1 MARGGKLKPATRE
14 RRAGMRLFAAVVL
27 LAVGAVVPAAA
38 FDPAVPQA
46 GRSAVLLSWDGVGR
60 ERLRDLL
67 AAGRLPGV
75 SALVRNGSLVGI
87 DVTGH
92 RTDTKAGHAEM
103 LTGYGPGVT
112 GVHSNTRFRPIPAG
126 LSIFEVLQRRFGS
139 GRIAT
144 IMVTAK
150 TSNLGSAGPGFLKP
164 GEPWHLVRPG
174 LTVWDGDTVRDAS
187 VVGPRALAGLRRFAA
202 QRFFAFFH
210 FRDADAAGHRE
221 GERSPGYTEAII
233 ACDRWLAAIVAELKA
248 LSIDRRTMVFVT
260 ADHGFDPGAR
270 VHRNAPRVFLAT
282 DDPAVVRSGD
292 QRDIVP
298 TLLAEMGADPAAVR
312 PRLAGRPLTGPPA
325 TPELRPPGQPRMI
338 R

>member
-1 MARGGKLKPATRE
+1 LIAT
-14 RRAGMRLFAAVVL
+14 LVL
-27 LAVGAVVPAAA
+27 LAFGAVAPAAA

-46 GRSAVLLSWDGVGR
+46 VRNTVLLSWDGVGR
-60 ERLRDLL
+60 ERLRELVS
-67 AAGRLPGV
+67 AGRLPGI
-75 SALVRNGSLVGI
+75 SALVRTGSLVGI

-103 LTGYGPGVT
+103 LTGYGPRVT
-112 GVHSNTRFRPIPAG
+112 GVYSDTWFRPIPAG

-144 IMVTAK
+144 IMLTAK
-150 TSNLGSAGPGFLKP
+150 TSNLGSGGPGFLIP
-164 GEPWHLVRPG
+164 GQPWHLVRPS

-187 VVGPRALAGLRRFAA
+187 VVGPLALACLRRFAG

-210 FRDADAAGHRE
+210 FRDVDAAGHRE
-221 GERSPGYTEAII
+221 GERSSGYARAII
-233 ACDRWLAAIVAELKA
+233 ACDRWLAAIVAELKV

-270 VHRNAPRVFLAT
+270 IHRNAPRVFLAT
-282 DDPAVVRSGD
+282 DDPAVVRSGY

-298 TLLAEMGADPAAVR
+298 TLLSELGVDPAGVR
-312 PRLAGRPLTGPPA
+312 PRLAGRPLTSGG
-325 TPELRPPGQPRMI
+325 RP
-338 R
+338 